1 MRVLGLCL
9 LVWGLIVSFLGRLVA
24 GNRLTVPV
32 EVRWRF
38 RLEPGRVYHVR
49 LRFADFGSGE
59 FYARLQ
65 RGGQI
70 TVPVEV
76 VEGEKLRRGDF
87 MRVSIQVEDE
97 G

>member
-1 MRVLGLCL
+1 MRVLVLCFR
-9 LVWGLIVSFLGRLVA
+9 VSGLIVSFLGRLVA

-32 EVRWRF
+32 EIRWRF

-49 LRFADFGSGE
+49 LRFADLGSGE

-76 VEGEKLRRGDF
+76 VEGEGLSRGDLVK
-87 MRVSIQVEDE
+87 VSIQVGDE

>member
-1 MRVLGLCL
+1 M
-9 LVWGLIVSFLGRLVA
+9 IVSFLGRLAA

-32 EVRWRF
+32 EIRWRF
-38 RLEPGRVYHVR
+38 RLEPGQIYHVR
-49 LRFADFGSGE
+49 LRFADPGLGE

-70 TVPVEV
+70 TVPVEI
-76 VEGEKLRRGDF
+76 VEGEELSRGD
-87 MRVSIQVEDE
+87 MMKVSIQVGDK